1 MVTMTPQPFD
11 SAILGGPVYR
21 AELTEVVQIPHL
33 EESVPGDAALVA
45 VRVRPDWV
53 DVMQLTRFREIERL
67 ISFERPLS
75 TGDGGAI
82 PEGIRLA
89 TENDAD
95 ACAEI
100 AGRCF
105 SLDRYHADPELD
117 NDAADESKRA
127 WARNNLTG
135 RGDTSFIAD
144 FRGQVMGFNLC
155 LRGEDWA
162 LIDLIAVAPEAQG
175 LGLGKALVEA
185 AIRHYAGTVP
195 VLRVGTQTT
204 NEASMAIYAANGFT
218 KTNEMVTFHWTPP
231 GTPSGTPSAAN
242 EDFQ

>member
-1 MVTMTPQPFD
+1 MIPMTPQPFD
-11 SAILGGPVYR
+11 STILGGPVYR
-21 AELTEVVQIPHL
+21 AELTEVVQIPYL
-33 EESVPGDAALVA
+33 EDSVPDDAALVS
-45 VRVRPDWV
+45 VRVRPDWIN
-53 DVMQLTRFREIERL
+53 VMQLTRFREIERL
-67 ISFERPLS
+67 VSFERPLS
-75 TGDGGAI
+75 TGDGGEM
-82 PEGIRLA
+82 PEGIRFSS
-89 TENDAD
+89 ENDAE

-105 SLDRYHADPELD
+105 SFDRYHADPELD
-117 NDAADESKRA
+117 NEAADESKRA

-135 RGDTSFIAD
+135 RGDAGFIAE
-144 FRGQVMGFNLC
+144 FRGEIIGFNLC

-185 AIRHYAGTVP
+185 AVRHYAGLVP

-218 KTNEMVTFHWTPP
+218 KTAEMVTFHWTPP
-231 GTPSGTPSAAN
+231 GPPRAAN
-242 EDFQ
+242 EDSQ